1 MDLIFTG
8 LLIVLAG
15 ASFVFAP
22 RAIYTNGFFK
32 GIAPNGRVPGIVVL
46 TLSQVTTWLFAR
58 SLLTAAVLGFYYG
71 IAGGLAYAAY
81 YLSFIS
87 GGAIIRS
94 IRFRHGARNIQDF
107 LRERFGRGGVVCYN
121 IVIAVR
127 LLSEVFANLLVIGI
141 IFGET
146 GSNGYLLAIV
156 LLAFATLGY
165 SMLGG
170 LQASLRTDVFQMAA
184 FLVLFVVVL
193 AMLFTMDGWSWQ
205 AALGSSSGAEFATR
219 GEPGWILLGVAA
231 LQFWSYPLHDPVM
244 MDRGFIADRR
254 TTLASFGHA
263 AWISIICILGF
274 SMLGVFAGL
283 NAMEGEAMMSALS
296 RMLGPLA
303 LMLIN
308 LALIVSAASTLDST
322 LSSAAKLSVA
332 DMGLF
337 PVTVKN
343 GRIAMV
349 LFMLGGLL
357 FLFGG
362 TKDLY
367 SAVAVSGTASMY
379 LAPVIFFSVWLGK
392 TNIPGWSYYLSF
404 ITALAGAVLY
414 YTEAGGMSNI
424 LGPLSGLE
432 HKYAKLL
439 LISGFI
445 MVLGNGYFLLG
456 MLFNRRPHDLVN
468 ESRQENT

>member
-1 MDLIFTG
+1 MDLIFTAM
-8 LLIVLAG
+8 LVVLAG

-22 RAIYTNGFFK
+22 RAIDTNGFFK
-32 GIAPNGRVPGIVVL
+32 GLATDGRAPGLVAL

-87 GGAIIRS
+87 GGAIIRA
-94 IRFRHGARNIQDF
+94 IRFRHGASNIQDF

-146 GSNGYLLAIV
+146 GSNAYLLAIV
-156 LLAFATLGY
+156 VLAVATLGY

-170 LQASLRTDVFQMAA
+170 LQASLRTDVFQMIA

-193 AMLFTMDGWSWQ
+193 AMMFTVDGWSWQ
-205 AALGSSSGAEFATR
+205 AALGSSTGPEFAAR

-254 TTLASFGHA
+254 TTLASFAHA

-283 NAMEGEAMMSALS
+283 NAMEGEAMMAALS
-296 RMLGPLA
+296 RMLGPVA
-303 LMLIN
+303 LMFIN

-322 LSSAAKLSVA
+322 LSSAAKLSIA
-332 DMGLF
+332 NMGLF
-337 PVTVKN
+337 PVTLKN
-343 GRIAMV
+343 GRIAMA
-349 LFMLGGLL
+349 LFMVGGLL

-362 TKDLY
+362 TKDLF

-392 TNIPGWSYYLSF
+392 TNIAGWSYYLSF
-404 ITALAGAVLY
+404 FTALGGAALY
-414 YTEAGGMSNI
+414 YTEAGGLSDL
-424 LGPLSGLE
+424 LGPLLGLE

-439 LISGFI
+439 VISAAI

-456 MLFNRRPHDLVN
+456 MVIKRRPRDVVI
-468 ESRQENT
+468 EK